1 MSIFA
6 SMKRVFLLIIS
17 IILLSNQSLWAIS
30 IDSLFVNLRIPEL
43 SLLSTNNK
51 LDLLDYY
58 NCGQV
63 ANVENAYLGRTI
75 LTSKT
80 SNTLQLETTKVNTIE
95 IMVLTREQGD
105 SIVGVISTINEPVE
119 MSQLQFYTLEGT
131 PLNVNFTL
139 PSVESFLGN
148 ASLQVKWNKLIPKL
162 QVKATYLSE
171 EKQLICSLSLK
182 GLTLEE
188 QQDLKLP
195 MQQVCYK
202 WNGLTFVQV

>member
-1 MSIFA
+1 
-6 SMKRVFLLIIS
+6 MKRVFLLIIS

-30 IDSLFVNLRIPEL
+30 IDSLFVKLQIPEL
-43 SLLSTNNK
+43 SLLSKNNK

-63 ANVENAYLGRTI
+63 ANVENVYLGRTI

-139 PSVESFLGN
+139 PSVECFLGN

-171 EKQLICSLSLK
+171 EKQLICSI
-182 GLTLEE
+182 
-188 QQDLKLP
+188 
-195 MQQVCYK
+195 
-202 WNGLTFVQV
+202 